1 MALARVEYLAAAGSA
16 AEIQLECPGHSGVAY
31 WQISHSVLRDPL
43 LEAA

>member
-16 AEIQLECPGHSGVAY
+16 AEIQLECPGHSVLAY
-31 WQISHSVLRDPL
+31 WQISHNVLRVLL